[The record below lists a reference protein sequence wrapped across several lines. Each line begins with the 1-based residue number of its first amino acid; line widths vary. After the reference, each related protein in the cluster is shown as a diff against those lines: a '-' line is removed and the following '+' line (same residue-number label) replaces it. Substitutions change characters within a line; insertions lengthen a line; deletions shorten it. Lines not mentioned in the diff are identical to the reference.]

1 MTKAVRIINQVQT
14 VLPNH
19 ILRLKDLTAPHPD
32 HQHHQEVVTVAAADH
47 PVQEA
52 AAVEDH
58 QAVADIGGN
67 KQ

>member
-1 MTKAVRIINQVQT
+1 MAKAVRIINQVQT
-14 VLPNH
+14 VLSNH
-19 ILRLKDLTAPHPD
+19 ILYFKDLTVFYLD
-32 HQHHQEVVTVAAADH
+32 HQHYQEVVTVAAADH